1 MFYRQPLHILFFSQA
16 NTILLLPKRVSSEL
30 GMGNKVGTDCV
41 KLVSFELLVIAQS
54 IVINTS
60 ANEEMQSG
68 KSSFLVHLTFH
79 GVWGELTE
87 RKGELRVGC
96 VQNPKAEGTRGRCM
110 SI

>member
-30 GMGNKVGTDCV
+30 GMGAECV
-41 KLVSFELLVIAQS
+41 KLVSFEFVIAQS

-60 ANEEMQSG
+60 ADEEMQSG

-96 VQNPKAEGTRGRCM
+96 VQNHKAEGTWGRCM

>member
-16 NTILLLPKRVSSEL
+16 NTTLLLPKRVSSEL
-30 GMGNKVGTDCV
+30 GM
-41 KLVSFELLVIAQS
+41 VSFEFGLVIAQS

-96 VQNPKAEGTRGRCM
+96 VQNHKAKGTWGRCM